1 MTGSEERPTATFSLR
16 FPGSSGDVWR
26 VCSQHASDLYHMTI
40 KLCKEQVTVTGAE
53 GTSLALLA
61 PPPLLT
67 HTSQLF
73 QCKHPSSFEMA
84 QRLTCSGRLGSASA
98 AGGAPATVV
107 LAVPPLSAAVPA
119 CDFLRVYPLPSGHRR
134 HDTVL
139 AVGLPRPL
147 EDPVSALRKRR
158 AKDHTMNGLPFYC
171 QGEVVKG
178 FGRGSKELGIPTG
191 VKETFKREGV
201 IQRSH
206 LKLLAAHTSSARV
219 VGTLQPNFPEHVVDS
234 LPDDLNTGIYY
245 GWGCVGDGDVH
256 KMVMSIGW
264 NPFYKNTKKSVETH
278 IIHHF
283 QEDFYGEMLSIIIV
297 GYIRPERSFDSL
309 DALIAAINSDI
320 EEAKKQLDLPEFK
333 KLKDRYFNTTSHKIM
348 NGH

>member
-67 HTSQLF
+67 HTSQVTAL
-73 QCKHPSSFEMA
+73 
-84 QRLTCSGRLGSASA
+84 GRADR
-98 AGGAPATVV
+98 GA
-107 LAVPPLSAAVPA
+107 
-119 CDFLRVYPLPSGHRR
+119 
-134 HDTVL
+134 
-139 AVGLPRPL
+139 
-147 EDPVSALRKRR
+147 
-158 AKDHTMNGLPFYC
+158 
-171 QGEVVKG
+171 
-178 FGRGSKELGIPTG
+178 
-191 VKETFKREGV
+191 
-201 IQRSH
+201 
-206 LKLLAAHTSSARV
+206 
-219 VGTLQPNFPEHVVDS
+219 NFPEHVVDS

>member
-178 FGRGSKELGIPTG
+178 FGRGSKELGIPT
-191 VKETFKREGV
+191 
-201 IQRSH
+201 
-206 LKLLAAHTSSARV
+206 A
-219 VGTLQPNFPEHVVDS
+219 NFPEHVVDS